1 MADCLTNGRGN
12 LFSLDTSPLEL
23 FGPVVEVMM
32 DVGDL
37 CRSQPYYVV
46 MPEHRTAA
54 ETFKQCRSLG
64 AKTAVPTTTLENAH
78 LLDTLSLFSD
88 TCSNSV
94 WKMWLGIV
102 DEEEEGVWVDV
113 STNTEITFTNFKPPY
128 PFGGTALNC
137 ASLFEDGFWGDEICS
152 NYKCAACHHR
162 RSDYLYLRGLCF
174 QSEHETRF
182 RVEGYLGGRPLFRGF
197 YDRAIMWDEVKHR
210 WLLIIPSVN
219 STLAWV
225 DIPDTRSYPLG
236 HQHWVTEETVCG
248 KGHGANITLSLSPC
262 ASHQFMCASGD
273 CVDSQLRCDL
283 RYDCDDGDDE
293 DDCEIIVLNRG
304 YRRHLP
310 PVEAE
315 GSLLKL
321 SPSVTLSRFTDINDI
336 KMTFAIEFHIALSW
350 KDGRLNFR
358 HLITKKKNTVL
369 GEEEVARIWTP
380 QYQLVNVEGGQ
391 VQVLA
396 QAVALTTTN
405 NVTFPHHNDVIMDV
419 SYPGS
424 HNPLT
429 QTRQYTGKFIC
440 AFELYAYP
448 FDVQLCSINIRLPQ
462 AYEDYV
468 QFSDTQRSVLYA
480 GPKELSSYIIYNVR
494 LGEVKDGGW
503 LTVEF
508 ELHRR
513 QGVIVLATF
522 LPSVLLLLVS
532 WATLFIKLEALNVR
546 AIMSLTTLLVLY
558 TLFSNTSRTLPATA
572 TIKLIDVWFL
582 FIIVLLFINIMIHIF
597 ITLTTDDTWF
607 RRVSKPLTVVDPIV
621 SENTHPSSVATSPKF
636 LAVYRII
643 IFPTIVF
650 IFGVTFIVLCY
661 RHQ

>member
-1 MADCLTNGRGN
+1 
-12 LFSLDTSPLEL
+12 
-23 FGPVVEVMM
+23 
-32 DVGDL
+32 
-37 CRSQPYYVV
+37 
-46 MPEHRTAA
+46 
-54 ETFKQCRSLG
+54 
-64 AKTAVPTTTLENAH
+64 
-78 LLDTLSLFSD
+78 
-88 TCSNSV
+88 
-94 WKMWLGIV
+94 
-102 DEEEEGVWVDV
+102 
-113 STNTEITFTNFKPPY
+113 
-128 PFGGTALNC
+128 
-137 ASLFEDGFWGDEICS
+137 
-152 NYKCAACHHR
+152 
-162 RSDYLYLRGLCF
+162 
-174 QSEHETRF
+174 
-182 RVEGYLGGRPLFRGF
+182 
-197 YDRAIMWDEVKHR
+197 
-210 WLLIIPSVN
+210 
-219 STLAWV
+219 
-225 DIPDTRSYPLG
+225 
-236 HQHWVTEETVCG
+236 
-248 KGHGANITLSLSPC
+248 
-262 ASHQFMCASGD
+262 
-273 CVDSQLRCDL
+273 
-283 RYDCDDGDDE
+283 
-293 DDCEIIVLNRG
+293 
-304 YRRHLP
+304 
-310 PVEAE
+310 
-315 GSLLKL
+315 
-321 SPSVTLSRFTDINDI
+321 
-336 KMTFAIEFHIALSW
+336 
-350 KDGRLNFR
+350 
-358 HLITKKKNTVL
+358 
-369 GEEEVARIWTP
+369 
-380 QYQLVNVEGGQ
+380 
-391 VQVLA
+391 
-396 QAVALTTTN
+396 
-405 NVTFPHHNDVIMDV
+405 V